1 MAFTKTQIGIAVGAG
16 SLLVLIFVGYLWWL
30 SNQPPVL
37 ERSEDH
43 DPLTG
48 LPLEIKLNPLRDRST
63 EHAANKFL
71 RDMRDG
77 HCDDLL
83 SKWEHDYHKHYAR
96 YICKTEQQHPLVSWQ
111 LVDWEDAPPYVILH
125 YRAKRLSN
133 AGPTQSGIDQDLF
146 TLTMAHE
153 GGDWDVTKYD
163 AMY

>member
-1 MAFTKTQIGIAVGAG
+1 MAFTKSQIGIAAGAG
-16 SLLVLIFVGYLWWL
+16 SLLVMIFLGYLWWL

-37 ERSEDH
+37 ERSEAH

-63 EHAANKFL
+63 ERAANKFL
-71 RDMRDG
+71 RDMSDG

-96 YICKTEQQHPLVSWQ
+96 YVCKTETQHPLISWQ
-111 LVDWEDAPPYVILH
+111 LLDWEDAPPVVILH

-133 AGPTQSGIDQDLF
+133 AGPTRSGVDQDLF
-146 TLTMAHE
+146 TLTMEHQ
-153 GGDWDVTKYD
+153 GGGWAVSRYD
-163 AMY
+163 AEY